1 MAQKRMDI
9 FGHDKRDR
17 APMKAPPDTYH
28 IWPYEGT
35 PHPVRERHKT
45 KKDKVNE

>member
-9 FGHDKRDR
+9 FGHDKRDH

-28 IWPYEGT
+28 I
-35 PHPVRERHKT
+35 
-45 KKDKVNE
+45 

>member
-17 APMKAPPDTYH
+17 APMKAPKDAYH
-28 IWPYEGT
+28 I
-35 PHPVRERHKT
+35 
-45 KKDKVNE
+45 